1 MKKVKLFT
9 HTDLDGVG
17 CAVLASFAFPS
28 TEYHL
33 SITHVDY
40 NNVNQEILHYFEDCQ
55 TDVFLLITG
64 ISVNTQV
71 ADRIDEMCFDN
82 KLLLDHHGTA
92 VETLSK
98 YKYSWVVSP
107 TNSHTLEKES
117 GTSLLFQYLVEE
129 NLIPDTQYSRLKTF
143 VNIVTAWDTWTWK
156 ANNCSIAPKLNDLLQ
171 LWGISRFHEWCK
183 SWISCKYY
191 PDLDDASR
199 CACMVLSDI
208 KEQYIE
214 EKAHEI
220 IICTAKDGGYEYGVV
235 FADKHIS
242 ELGNALN
249 EKYPELE
256 FIAIINMGNLS
267 INFRSIHRRLNLG
280 KYLAFKMSGGGH
292 PQSAGAP
299 IPFEC
304 VKKIVDDLLKL

>member
-1 MKKVKLFT
+1 MKEVKLFT

-17 CAVLASFAFPS
+17 CAVLASSAFSSP
-28 TEYHL
+28 EYHL

-40 NNVNQEILHYFEDCQ
+40 NNVNQEILHYLEDCQ
-55 TDVFLLITG
+55 TDEFLLITD
-64 ISVNTQV
+64 ISVNAQV
-71 ADRIDEMCFDN
+71 ADRIDEMSFDN

-92 VETLSK
+92 VEPLSK
-98 YKYSWVVSP
+98 YSWCIVSP

-129 NLIPDTQYSRLKTF
+129 NLIPDKQYSRLKTF

-191 PDLDDASR
+191 PDLDDAGRS
-199 CACMVLSDI
+199 ACTVLSDI
-208 KEQYIE
+208 KSQYIK
-214 EKAHEI
+214 EKASEI
-220 IICTAKDGGYEYGVV
+220 IMCTAKDGYDYGVV
-235 FADKHIS
+235 FADKYIS
-242 ELGNALN
+242 ELGNALS
-249 EKYPELE
+249 EQYSELE

-267 INFRSIHRRLNLG
+267 ISFRSIHRRLDLG
-280 KYLAFKMSGGGH
+280 KYIEFKMGGGGH
-292 PQSAGAP
+292 PQSAGAL

-304 VKKIVDDLLKL
+304 VKKIVDELLTL